1 MYTEKFLFLYY
12 EKKVYTV
19 MVKYFTNINKMYNH
33 HSGKGMAQN
42 VQPPFRKRN
51 GTKYTTTI
59 QEKEWHKMYNHHSGK
74 GMAQNVQPPF
84 RKRNGMY
91 NHHSGKGMACTTTI
105 QEKEWHKMYN
115 HHSGK
120 GMAF

>member
-51 GTKYTTTI
+51 GTKCTTTI

-84 RKRNGMY
+84 RKRNGT
-91 NHHSGKGMACTTTI
+91 KCTTTI

-120 GMAF
+120 GMAQNVQPPFR

>member
-51 GTKYTTTI
+51 GVLNGVTSNHCAQKKDHDIWHWKSWSWLGTGTTI
-59 QEKEWHKMYNHHSGK
+59 
-74 GMAQNVQPPF
+74 
-84 RKRNGMY
+84 
-91 NHHSGKGMACTTTI
+91 CLD
-105 QEKEWHKMYN
+105 
-115 HHSGK
+115 
-120 GMAF
+120 